1 MHLKILTKVFF
12 LKHEARQMKRNY
24 KIDIIV
30 IDYISLITTL
40 QNNIP
45 RYEQIAFLSRN
56 IRSLA
61 FELEISTIVLSQV
74 ARSAE
79 GRDSGLSTL
88 EESSVLEQN
97 ADIVIFYIKKMG
109 DIKGEI

>member
-1 MHLKILTKVFF
+1 
-12 LKHEARQMKRNY
+12 MKRNY

-45 RYEQIAFLSRN
+45 CYEQVAFLSRN

-61 FELEISTIVLSQV
+61 FELEISIIVLS
-74 ARSAE
+74 
-79 GRDSGLSTL
+79 
-88 EESSVLEQN
+88 
-97 ADIVIFYIKKMG
+97 
-109 DIKGEI
+109 

>member
-1 MHLKILTKVFF
+1 
-12 LKHEARQMKRNY
+12 MKRNY

-56 IRSLA
+56 IRVFA
-61 FELEISTIVLSQV
+61 FEL
-74 ARSAE
+74 
-79 GRDSGLSTL
+79 
-88 EESSVLEQN
+88 
-97 ADIVIFYIKKMG
+97 
-109 DIKGEI
+109 